1 MLLFFQKKKCFP
13 PFFAGGHGAAGMR
26 PPNDPLVAAAG
37 LLGLILA
44 SNQPFYPLY
53 VWLLTGEGAVRAS
66 VVLAALPLFAAVPW
80 VARRWSVVGRAM
92 LPVVG
97 IVNTVVTVVAL
108 GAEAGVAILLVPCA
122 ALAAMLFRERE
133 RLVMLG
139 IVALAVAAWWLVD
152 GWLVDGLPGG
162 HFSADGYAALRR
174 MNAISAIALCGLIG
188 WITPRGALPS
198 PPPRA

>member
-13 PFFAGGHGAAGMR
+13 PFFAGDHGAAGMR
-26 PPNDPLVAAAG
+26 PTNDPLVAAAG

-97 IVNTVVTVVAL
+97 IVNTVVTVGVL
-108 GAEAGVAILLVPCA
+108 GAEAGVAVLLVPCA
-122 ALAAMLFRERE
+122 MLAATLFRASERW
-133 RLVMLG
+133 VMLG
-139 IVALAVAAWWLVD
+139 IVGLAVAAWWGVD
-152 GWLVDGLPGG
+152 GWTGG
-162 HFSADGYAALRR
+162 YFSADGYAALRR

-188 WITPRGALPS
+188 WITPRGALPL